1 MLPAAAAVSGTVSR
15 QFSLVRQGG
24 EGGGGRGIRN
34 RKGGR
39 GAGCRFEVRRV
50 MCTSAYASE
59 LTSQITGQL

>member
-1 MLPAAAAVSGTVSR
+1 MGLGER
-15 QFSLVRQGG
+15 QDIS
-24 EGGGGRGIRN
+24 
-34 RKGGR
+34 R